1 MFFAKQYF
9 LHPKGNFWHKYPPY
23 RVSHLDYS
31 LPYLFVNGKK
41 IFVHGIMLDRRGRET
56 WYWTL
61 WCLGGSLVIKSNY
74 ITMVMRYVK
83 KDIPG
88 ALRQRSLP
96 VHVIFDGKGY
106 FRKDGVVKTLT
117 KNQAFLIRPGEI
129 TFYQADL
136 DAPWTYAWIGFVG
149 GQSCQFLHEGKLA
162 ESSVFEIEEGN
173 LARKYLKQ
181 LLRTDANAPESIFR
195 LRGLMYLFLSEIYK
209 QLSDEEEDLAINVQQ
224 EIYIEKAIDFVER
237 NYSRNIGVADVVSYV
252 GLNRSYFSQLF
263 RTCLKISPQEYL
275 IQFRMKGKELLV
287 QLH

>member
-1 MFFAKQYF
+1 MVLDIVVPRWKFSDKIQLYYYGYEICE
-9 LHPKGNFWHKYPPY
+9 KGHSWGPGVRDH
-23 RVSHLDYS
+23 
-31 LPYLFVNGKK
+31 YL
-41 IFVHGIMLDRRGRET
+41 L
-56 WYWTL
+56 
-61 WCLGGSLVIKSNY
+61 
-74 ITMVMRYVK
+74 
-83 KDIPG
+83 
-88 ALRQRSLP
+88 
-96 VHVIFDGKGY
+96 HVIFDGKGY

-275 IQFRMKGKELLV
+275 IQFRMKKAKELLATTSLAV
-287 QLH
+287 GDIARSVGYVDPFNFSKAFKKHVGVSPSLFREMNAEEKGSGIN